1 MPARAGSPTQL
12 QSPCAA
18 TTSDSGMPGANSP
31 AASAARSASMKWTFA
46 IPASAASARAA
57 ATWAGLKSMP
67 VTRQCGFA
75 AASVRAENP

>member
-1 MPARAGSPTQL
+1 
-12 QSPCAA
+12 
-18 TTSDSGMPGANSP
+18 
-31 AASAARSASMKWTFA
+31 MKWTFA